1 MHELFTV
8 NIDNYIIVQLVY
20 WLRKCR
26 TAIKRSDKAIYQE
39 DYNRYANAVFEFCE
53 EWKSY
58 AKLHWNTYNSNAFRQ
73 AVKLAV
79 LPRATYIFVIGND
92 GEIIATEDFE
102 YLQMQ
107 NTTSFNLISKS
118 IDRETD
124 RVKYYEKL
132 LQDLLYGSREALHTI
147 INYLS
152 LSTFTYKINILEKE
166 KDLSS
171 KSVKQIISQVKR
183 GKWQT
188 IERKITPEKNKT
200 LSDYLIATIRDNQI
214 NKNIFY
220 PYVKNKEDDKKR
232 VYSKPF
238 FVNVGFFLGLVDKEV
253 EQLLRNEGYTI
264 QYSKREDDGIMS
276 DCFKYY
282 FSQEY
287 ASALLFK
294 AGYDTLEIGK

>member
-1 MHELFTV
+1 MHELFNV
-8 NIDNYIIVQLVY
+8 NIDNYNIVQLAE
-20 WLRKCR
+20 WLKKCR
-26 TAIKRSDKAIYQE
+26 TAIKRSNKAIYQE

-53 EWKSY
+53 EWKAY
-58 AKLHWNTYNSNAFRQ
+58 AELHWSTYNSNTFKQ

-79 LPRATYIFVIGND
+79 LPRPAYIITIGND
-92 GEIIATEDFE
+92 EEIIATEDFE

-152 LSTFTYKINILEKE
+152 LSTFTYKINILENE

-171 KSVKQIISQVKR
+171 KSVKQIISLVKH

-200 LSDYLIATIRDNQI
+200 
-214 NKNIFY
+214 
-220 PYVKNKEDDKKR
+220 
-232 VYSKPF
+232 
-238 FVNVGFFLGLVDKEV
+238 
-253 EQLLRNEGYTI
+253 
-264 QYSKREDDGIMS
+264 
-276 DCFKYY
+276 
-282 FSQEY
+282 
-287 ASALLFK
+287 
-294 AGYDTLEIGK
+294 